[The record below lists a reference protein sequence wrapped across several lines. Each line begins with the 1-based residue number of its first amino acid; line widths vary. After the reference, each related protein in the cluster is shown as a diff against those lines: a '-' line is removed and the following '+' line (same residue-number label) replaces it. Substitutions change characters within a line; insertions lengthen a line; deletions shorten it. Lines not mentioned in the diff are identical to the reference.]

1 MKYKSTVLGI
11 LVTCLKYMRVLSIEY
26 EFTHCRWYYRVMTNF
41 GLMWLLSLPLCGRL
55 SWMVPIEKLTK
66 GEIYSLLEVS
76 LQTIFHDKTFMVRTK
91 RLVWHF

>member
-1 MKYKSTVLGI
+1 
-11 LVTCLKYMRVLSIEY
+11 
-26 EFTHCRWYYRVMTNF
+26 
-41 GLMWLLSLPLCGRL
+41 
-55 SWMVPIEKLTK
+55 MVPIEKLTK